1 MLVEVMYCLFELCNL
16 CLYDL
21 KTFMFAINL
30 HVLKFTSCSN
40 LVNCQFFNAFMS
52 VCVCDMYILMFGLIL
67 ELGKGEFCLVT

>member
-21 KTFMFAINL
+21 KTSMFAINL

-52 VCVCDMYILMFGLIL
+52 VCVCVHVYFNVWSNSGI
-67 ELGKGEFCLVT
+67 GER